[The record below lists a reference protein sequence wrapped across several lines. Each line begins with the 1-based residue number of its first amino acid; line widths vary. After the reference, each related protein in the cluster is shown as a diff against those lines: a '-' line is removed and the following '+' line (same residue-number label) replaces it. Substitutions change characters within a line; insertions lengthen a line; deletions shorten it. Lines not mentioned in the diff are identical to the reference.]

1 LVAIAADGSMYA
13 YAGAADGGVYGAG
26 KIGHGW
32 DSFVQATIPGDVD
45 GDGRLDLV
53 GIREDGAMFAY
64 KNQANGWWGTARQV
78 GHGWQT
84 MIAIS

>member
-1 LVAIAADGSMYA
+1 NMTSILAPGQFVGSSYSDLVAIAADGSMYA

-53 GIREDGAMFAY
+53 GIREDGKM
-64 KNQANGWWGTARQV
+64 
-78 GHGWQT
+78 
-84 MIAIS
+84 